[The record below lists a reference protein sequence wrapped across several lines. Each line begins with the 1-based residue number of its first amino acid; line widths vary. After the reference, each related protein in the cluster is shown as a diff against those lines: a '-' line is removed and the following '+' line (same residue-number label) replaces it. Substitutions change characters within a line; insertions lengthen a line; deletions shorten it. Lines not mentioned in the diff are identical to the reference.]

1 MLFRSYLML
10 KERALAFRADSE
22 VQEALKYSG
31 IEELAEPT
39 LAAGET
45 VTDLLADRSSF
56 EDFDAG
62 KAGERNYGFVRL
74 QQLALQHL
82 LGFRA

>member
-1 MLFRSYLML
+1 M
-10 KERALAFRADSE
+10 
-22 VQEALKYSG
+22 
-31 IEELAEPT
+31 
-39 LAAGET
+39 GET

-56 EDFDAG
+56 EDFDAD